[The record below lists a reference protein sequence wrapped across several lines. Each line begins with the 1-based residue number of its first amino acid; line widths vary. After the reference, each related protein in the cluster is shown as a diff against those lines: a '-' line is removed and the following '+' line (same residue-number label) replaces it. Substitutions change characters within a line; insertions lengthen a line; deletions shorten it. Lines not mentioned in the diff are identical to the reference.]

1 MPNGFNVASKAVNA
15 MQNRILLGIIS
26 LCLGVMVFSL
36 QDPVIKAVSGRYPLM
51 EVMAIRSI
59 VSLPILLIIVHK
71 DVGLRALISPNYRL
85 LGLRAAILFTSYT
98 AYYLALAALP
108 LADAIAL
115 YFMAPLFI
123 IMLARPY
130 LGEHISW
137 PSAVT
142 AVVGLIG
149 VLVMVRPGHGVF
161 EWAAMLS
168 LLSAGLYG
176 FSQLMARK
184 LGSTESSTVMAFYQ
198 NGAYLI
204 GAAVLGFALQTIGME
219 NVTHPSLKFLVRPWI
234 WPTLSDFLLMA
245 SCGFIA
251 SAGMILL
258 SQAYRL
264 APANIVATFE
274 YTGILWAPL
283 WGFVFFAEVPQA
295 ATIMGAALI
304 IGAGLFALNA
314 RLGARAPA

>member
-1 MPNGFNVASKAVNA
+1 

-59 VSLPILLIIVHK
+59 VALPILLVIVHK

-108 LADAIAL
+108 LADAVAL

-161 EWAAMLS
+161 EWAAILS

-184 LGSTESSTVMAFYQ
+184 LGSAESSTVMSFYQ

-219 NVTHPSLKFLVRPWI
+219 NITHPSLKFLVRPWI
-234 WPTLSDFLLMA
+234 WPTLNDFLLMA

-283 WGFVFFAEVPQA
+283 WGFLFFAEIPQA

-304 IGAGLFALNA
+304 VGAGLFALNA
-314 RLGARAPA
+314 RLGTRAPA

>member
-1 MPNGFNVASKAVNA
+1 
-15 MQNRILLGIIS
+15 MQNRIFLGVFS

-59 VSLPILLIIVHK
+59 VALPILLIIVHK
-71 DVGLRALISPNYRL
+71 DVGLRALISPNFRL
-85 LGLRAAILFTSYT
+85 LGLRAAILFASYT

-108 LADAIAL
+108 LADAVAL

-123 IMLARPY
+123 IMLAPPY
-130 LGEHISW
+130 LGEHIAWQSM
-137 PSAVT
+137 VT
-142 AVVGLIG
+142 ALVGLMG
-149 VLVMVRPGHGVF
+149 VLVMLRPGQGVF
-161 EWAAMLS
+161 EWAALLS

-184 LGSTESSTVMAFYQ
+184 LGSTESSTVMTFYQ
-198 NGAYLI
+198 NGAYLA
-204 GAAVLGFALQTIGME
+204 GAAILGFTLPAIGME
-219 NVTHPSLKFLVRPWI
+219 NVTHPSLQFLMRPWI
-234 WPTLSDFLLMA
+234 WPTPNDFLLMA

-283 WGFVFFAEVPQA
+283 WGFLFFAEVPQGP
-295 ATIMGAALI
+295 TIAGAALI
-304 IGAGLFALNA
+304 VGAGLFALNA
-314 RLGARAPA
+314 RPLAKAAC